1 MHKCES
7 CGADCH
13 RRREQLYRIGVE
25 EKMKKTIAYLTFVLV
40 LSILTLPHSSS
51 GLNPQEVTLTS
62 TGSIP
67 LGAPETP
74 DYTVST
80 LAQLNTVMSQVAAGD
95 LVYIRGG
102 TYQPTSRIVF
112 TKSGTSA
119 SPITF
124 AAYPGEE
131 VIFDGSSY
139 IPSSGSFSALLVVN
153 GDWNILRKI
162 KVRNAQA
169 GLSVCNGGI
178 VVFGDD
184 CTIDHCEMYNNA
196 GMGGATYGT
205 RTKFLYCIAHDNVDN
220 GVNQGNGGNA
230 DGFGSNAGGS
240 NAYFLGC
247 LSYGNS
253 DDGFDNLGSTGA
265 IVEECISYAN
275 GLLQGDGSGFKT
287 GANETVRKCI
297 AFNNNLAGFQCVLAA
312 GFTSYASFDHCTA
325 YNNGI
330 ATPSKPAYGQPGFA
344 TQDSRCVLTNSI
356 GTCWYNPVPTHYN
369 NTWDLGIANYGFN
382 STDSSS
388 TDYLSL
394 SSTSLCRGK
403 ASDGRD
409 LGALQYGERISD
421 LLT

>member
-1 MHKCES
+1 
-7 CGADCH
+7 
-13 RRREQLYRIGVE
+13 
-25 EKMKKTIAYLTFVLV
+25 MKKTIAYLTAVLV
-40 LSILTLPHSSS
+40 LGILALSPSSS
-51 GLNPQEVTLTS
+51 GLSPEKVTLAS
-62 TGSIP
+62 AGSIIP
-67 LGAPETP
+67 TAPETP

-80 LAQLNTVMSQVAAGD
+80 LAQLNAVMSQVVAGD

-112 TKSGTSA
+112 TRSGTST

-131 VIFDGSSY
+131 VIFDGALY
-139 IPSSGSFSALLVVN
+139 TPPSGSFMSLLTVN
-153 GDWNILRKI
+153 SNWNILRNI
-162 KVRNAQA
+162 KARNAQA
-169 GLSVCNGGI
+169 GLSVGNGGI
-178 VVFGDD
+178 YVFGDD
-184 CTIDHCEMYNNA
+184 CVVDHCEMYNNA
-196 GMGGATYGT
+196 GMGGCTYGD
-205 RTKFLYCIAHDNVDN
+205 RTQFLYCIAHDNVDS
-220 GVNQGNGGNA
+220 GVNQANGGNA
-230 DGFGSNAGGS
+230 DGLGAQGGS
-240 NAYFLGC
+240 DAYFLGC
-247 LSYGNS
+247 LTYGNS

-265 IVEECISYAN
+265 IVEECVSYAN

-312 GFTSYASFDHCTA
+312 GFTSYASFDHCTG

-330 ATPSKPAYGQPGFA
+330 ATPSKPASGQPGFA

-356 GTCWYNPVPTHYN
+356 GTCWYNPVPTHYS
-369 NTWDLGIANYGFN
+369 NTWDLGITNYGFN

-394 SSTSLCRGK
+394 NPTSTCRGK